1 MAAPARKG
9 KGGTHR
15 KGSRAKAAP
24 EGGGSKNAAGKAKTG
39 RAGKPSRRDLGRQV
53 SQELLMRLR
62 PIFKDVG
69 SALLH
74 RLDGELA
81 GLAHTLNGGGISG
94 EAPVLPQTPIL
105 NAMLDDIRALKVKP
119 KKGRVKDLRRIEAL
133 LESLAARIPPEA

>member
-1 MAAPARKG
+1 VAAPAKRGQG
-9 KGGTHR
+9 KTHR
-15 KGSRAKAAP
+15 KGSRAEAAP
-24 EGGGSKNAAGKAKTG
+24 KSRDSKNGAGKARTG
-39 RAGKPSRRDLGRQV
+39 RGGKPSRRDLGRQV
-53 SQELLMRLR
+53 SQELLKLR
-62 PIFKDVG
+62 PLFKDVG

-105 NAMLDDIRALKVKP
+105 VTMLDDIRALKLKP
-119 KKGRVKDLRRIEAL
+119 KKGRVKDLRRIETL

>member
-1 MAAPARKG
+1 VAAPARQG
-9 KGGTHR
+9 KGGIPR
-15 KGSRAKAAP
+15 RRPRAEAAP
-24 EGGGSKNAAGKAKTG
+24 GSTASKHGTGKG
-39 RAGKPSRRDLGRQV
+39 RAGRARKPSRRDLGRQV
-53 SQELLMRLR
+53 SQELLKLR
-62 PIFKDVG
+62 PIFKDAG
-69 SALLH
+69 SALLR

-105 NAMLDDIRALKVKP
+105 IAMLDDIRALKLKP